1 MFSFALFF
9 SLSVCLTVCVCLTL
23 CMCLCLHMFNYQPP
37 PSLWSTPQC
46 HATIS
51 LHCGCNL
58 NFSHTYTHQH
68 TLAGL
73 QIVKSRQF
81 CRELLYSPLK
91 WSSTHVQREWWREK
105 RRNMKNKTKK
115 RCRAAEHY
123 STTHLD
129 WSTTTSG
136 VQTVIVWTKQTTYKH
151 KASALRGSYLGPS
164 VNSKA
169 QNESIKRALR
179 WFLFI

>member
-1 MFSFALFF
+1 ME
-9 SLSVCLTVCVCLTL
+9 THT
-23 CMCLCLHMFNYQPP
+23 
-37 PSLWSTPQC
+37 
-46 HATIS
+46 
-51 LHCGCNL
+51 
-58 NFSHTYTHQH
+58 HTYEASDGEGGH
-68 TLAGL
+68 
-73 QIVKSRQF
+73 
-81 CRELLYSPLK
+81 
-91 WSSTHVQREWWREK
+91 EK
-105 RRNMKNKTKK
+105 HNKK
-115 RCRAAEHY
+115 CNAAEHY
-123 STTHLD
+123 STTHHD